1 VDIRTKGTTGHLHHQ
16 GLRRRCLEEQNRGV
30 VTQHAL
36 VGRAEERA
44 ALRSAVADA
53 VSGVPSLVLVR
64 GEAGI
69 GKTWLAREAAER
81 ARAEGHHVL
90 IGQCLRFGAEVTS
103 YLPFS
108 QAIGHWLTTGVREMR
123 TALGAEELHDLVPS
137 LGGPS
142 DGRVL
147 VELTSVL
154 DRLQRD
160 RPTVLVLDD
169 LQWADPSS
177 LDVVSY
183 LVAGFAPGQRLAV
196 LATCRDTELVEGH
209 RLHGWLADAERMPGV
224 SSVDVARMDLV
235 GIEEMILARG
245 EATLDTS
252 SAHEIFGRSSGNP
265 YLVDLL
271 LRHSGATSSTGGAPR
286 LDQALLASWHRLS
299 LPGRRLT
306 QVLAVAGGPVAV
318 PVLLDLGRRF
328 GLDHAS
334 VGVAERE
341 AASEGITVRTDT
353 GSVWFRHP
361 LLAETI
367 ATTLDAWQS
376 AAIHADLARA
386 WSTSDTVD
394 ERDRATALA
403 LHHVAAGDVSQGLDW
418 SLRAADAA
426 EAIRSWPEVSHHL
439 STAVSLLPSVPADD
453 VSHGSHVDLLVRAAR
468 ACEYAGDDREAV
480 GHYEAALSMVDRA
493 SDPRRAARFLLELH
507 ILRDIA
513 GYGTA
518 QLSMAEPL
526 EVLELTQRQDAS
538 PERSLALTQLAFA
551 EVFNGL
557 PTAVEHAEAA
567 VQLAETADSR
577 RALTWALGARSQTR
591 WGTEAG
597 VVDAERALALAEEA
611 DEPQLLCRFTIFL
624 SNSYQSMGR
633 YADAAAATERGHHR
647 LLDEGQP
654 DYAASVGAIAAW
666 WHFQLGNWGRLRP
679 LVRELLTIARGRN
692 NAGAARCV
700 AALLSAHEG
709 GARAADLHLLRAHEL
724 LPTAAPVGDILMSTE
739 VQVSI
744 VVCRFAHALD
754 LVDLHMA
761 EALRIDAVAA
771 DELLEYAS
779 RAAAAAVK
787 HDPAGAGRDGMEEQF
802 RRIETSR
809 GTEPEPFAPA
819 GPQDLVHPALG
830 ALHAAQRAEV
840 LGADVAVSD
849 LWEAACRAT
858 ERAGLRTE
866 HARALSCLAHHLLTH
881 RSDRGRAVG
890 ALAAA
895 RTIADELGAAVL
907 LHDIEDLALQ
917 SHVHLADAEGRREGP
932 REVVVPADPPL
943 TPREQEVL
951 AGLLSGETYAQIAA
965 HLFITDKTV
974 STHVSNLLR
983 KTGTSS
989 RIELAELARRAPEA

>member
-1 VDIRTKGTTGHLHHQ
+1 MVSIIKY
-16 GLRRRCLEEQNRGV
+16 LRSRGQKEQNRRV
-30 VTQHAL
+30 DVRARL

-44 ALRSAVADA
+44 VLRSAVADA
-53 VSGVPSLVLVR
+53 ASGVPCLVLVR

-69 GKTWLAREAAER
+69 GKTWLVREAAER

-108 QAIGHWLTTGVREMR
+108 QSLAHWLATGPRELR
-123 TALGAEELHDLVPS
+123 AVWGAEDLYDLLPS
-137 LGGPS
+137 LAGPQ

-147 VELTSVL
+147 VELATVL

-160 RPTVLVLDD
+160 RPTVLVVDD

-177 LDVVSY
+177 LDVLTY
-183 LVAGFAPGQRLAV
+183 LVAGFSPGQRLAV
-196 LATCRDTELVEGH
+196 LATCRDTDLGEGH
-209 RLHGWLADAERMPGV
+209 RLHGWLADAERLPGV
-224 SSVDVARMDLV
+224 TSVDVARMDVV
-235 GIEEMILARG
+235 GIEELILARDETTVG
-245 EATLDTS
+245 AP
-252 SAHEIFGRSSGNP
+252 SAREIFGRSNGNP
-265 YLVDLL
+265 YLADLL
-271 LRHSGATSSTGGAPR
+271 LRHDGATSSTRGAPR

-299 LPGRRLT
+299 IAGRRVT
-306 QVLAVAGGPVAV
+306 QVLALAGAPVAV
-318 PVLLDLGRRF
+318 PVLLELGRRF
-328 GLDHAS
+328 DLDSAS
-334 VGVAERE
+334 VGAAEQE
-341 AASEGITVRTDT
+341 AAAEGITVRTDT

-367 ATTLDAWQS
+367 ATTLDPWES
-376 AAIHADLARA
+376 AAIHTDLASA
-386 WSTSDTVD
+386 WLTSDTVD

-403 LHHVAAGDVSQGLDW
+403 LHHVAAGDVAAGLDW

-426 EAIRSWPEVSHHL
+426 EAIRSWQEVSHHL
-439 STAVSLLPSVPADD
+439 STAVSLVARLPGGPAAQDD
-453 VSHGSHVDLLVRAAR
+453 HIDLLVRAAR

-480 GHYEAALSMVDRA
+480 WHYEAALSKVDRA
-493 SDPRRAARFLLELH
+493 SDPRQAARILLELH

-513 GYGTA
+513 GYGST

-538 PERSLALTQLAFA
+538 PERALALAQLAFA

-557 PTAVEHAEAA
+557 PTASEHAEAA
-567 VQLAETADSR
+567 VRLAETADSR
-577 RALTWALGARSQTR
+577 RALAWALGARSQAR

-597 VVDAERALALAEEA
+597 IVDAERALVLAEEA
-611 DEPQLLCRFTIFL
+611 DDPQLVCRFTIFL
-624 SNSYQSMGR
+624 SNSLQSVGR
-633 YADAAAATERGHHR
+633 YTDAAAVTERGHHR
-647 LLDEGQP
+647 LLDEGQL
-654 DYAASVGAIAAW
+654 DYAASVGAIAAL
-666 WHFQLGNWGRLRP
+666 WHFHLGDWGRLRP

-724 LPTAAPVGDILMSTE
+724 LPTAAPVGDLLMPTE
-739 VQVSI
+739 VEVCI
-744 VVCRFAHALD
+744 VVGRFTRALQ
-754 LVDLHMA
+754 LVDRHMD
-761 EALRIDAVAA
+761 EALRIDHVAA

-787 HDPAGAGRDGMEEQF
+787 RDPARAARDGVEEQF
-802 RRIETSR
+802 RRIETAR
-809 GTEPEPFAPA
+809 GDEPEPFAPA

-830 ALHAAQRAEV
+830 ALHAAQRAEL
-840 LGADVAVSD
+840 LGANVSVTD
-849 LWEAACRAT
+849 LWEDACHAT
-858 ERAGLRTE
+858 ERAGLGAQ
-866 HARALSCLAHHLLTH
+866 HARALYCLAHHLLTH
-881 RSDRGRAVG
+881 RSDRGRAVS

-917 SHVHLADAEGRREGP
+917 SHVHLGDVDGRHEGP
-932 REVVVPADPPL
+932 RPGVVPADPPL
-943 TPREQEVL
+943 TPREHEVL
-951 AGLLSGETYAQIAA
+951 SGLLAGETYAQIAA
-965 HLFITDKTV
+965 RLFITDKTV

-983 KTGTSS
+983 KTGTTS
-989 RIELAELARRAPEA
+989 RIELADLAHRATRGGDD